1 MRWPRTGD
9 FPGPR
14 MRSGVRKI
22 RTMPRRRRRR
32 PLPVLPRGTPP
43 QFRDRTARVIE
54 ITCPRISPQWK
65 LAAQLALVKPKPYT
79 KSAVG
84 ARDPI
89 QRWPRGAR
97 KIVAE
102 LLAELEDAA
111 AAIDDPRGGENLL
124 RIEVPAGYGVARGLA
139 LRLSRALPE
148 LWFTLSPSSYL
159 RNGEFYRRCGKY
171 NLELVRT
178 THTRLRR
185 SIRFGFLGDV
195 DDAIAPARNRT
206 GQDAPAQ

>member
-1 MRWPRTGD
+1 
-9 FPGPR
+9 
-14 MRSGVRKI
+14 
-22 RTMPRRRRRR
+22 MP
-32 PLPVLPRGTPP
+32 PSPP
-43 QFRDRTARVIE
+43 PAAPCQAFVIA
-54 ITCPRISPQWK
+54 CPRVSPQWQ
-65 LAAQLALVKPKPYT
+65 LAATLALVKPKPYT
-79 KSAVG
+79 KSAMG
-84 ARDPI
+84 GRDPL

-102 LLAELEDAA
+102 LTSELPDGCWSVTYAT
-111 AAIDDPRGGENLL
+111 GGNHLL
-124 RIEVPAGYGVARGLA
+124 KIELNETWGVARGLA

-148 LWFTLSPSSYL
+148 LWFTLTPPASYL
-159 RNGEFYRRCGKY
+159 RDGEFYRRCGKY
-171 NLELVRT
+171 KLELVRT